1 MPARDSGRWPGIA
14 ASTFVAEHLG
24 EEPVDHV
31 ADHRLLN
38 GGVLEPDVDLL
49 DSGVEIVAG
58 IILNTGEEASFASLD
73 LADLMPKFLA
83 NRQRDLLQI
92 EEAIDRADNAALRI
106 IGHNMKGVGGG
117 YGFIEITEMGKR
129 LEAAAKTGDQALLR
143 KQLNE
148 YKEYLSNLE
157 VRYV

>member
-1 MPARDSGRWPGIA
+1 MTENLIIEVDS
-14 ASTFVAEHLG
+14 
-24 EEPVDHV
+24 
-31 ADHRLLN
+31 
-38 GGVLEPDVDLL
+38 
-49 DSGVEIVAG
+49 
-58 IILNTGEEASFASLD
+58 D